1 MKEQSQAH
9 VLRILFTPDT
19 GELFSP
25 LPTRHT
31 ALMVIPKAKY
41 WKYYSLVY
49 TYCVWILL
57 LRSQQYW
64 KNMKI
69 YKFTDGT
76 LTVGSYRKLDT
87 FKFYYLVKSKSKRK
101 HKHVQ
106 TMMTLLERQFDRME

>member
-1 MKEQSQAH
+1 MF
-9 VLRILFTPDT
+9 L
-19 GELFSP
+19 GYCSP
-25 LPTRHT
+25 QTLGNSSPHFLTRHT

-57 LRSQQYW
+57 LRSQQDW

-76 LTVGSYRKLDT
+76 LTVGYYRKLDT
-87 FKFYYLVKSKSKRK
+87 FKFYYLVKSKTK

-106 TMMTLLERQFDRME
+106 ATMTLLERQFD